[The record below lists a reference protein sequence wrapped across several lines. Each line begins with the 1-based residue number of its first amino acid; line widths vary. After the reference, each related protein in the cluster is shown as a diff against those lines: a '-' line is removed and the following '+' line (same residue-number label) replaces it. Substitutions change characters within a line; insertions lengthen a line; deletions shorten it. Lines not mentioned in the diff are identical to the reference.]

1 MADESGRAN
10 IGDAFSVQGST
21 PLRGIG
27 QRQVDE
33 AVVSLPPAD
42 HSRGQTVVDSTLH
55 AMLSVWGRAVVLV
68 SVTSTVNV

>member
-1 MADESGRAN
+1 MSGENGRAN
-10 IGDAFSVQGST
+10 IGDALSVQGST

-33 AVVSLPPAD
+33 VVVRLPPAD
-42 HSRGQTVVDSTLH
+42 HSRGQTVIDSTLQ

-68 SVTSTVNV
+68 SVT